1 MIPGH
6 PSISVVARAPAP
18 VSCDALGSGPLEG
31 SPNPGACRKRGIEPV
46 SQPMKS
52 SRGFVVAAVMAS
64 MFMVAIEATIVS
76 TAMPQIVADL
86 GGLNLYSWVFSSFL
100 LTQTA
105 MTVVFGKLSDLYGR
119 KPIMLIGIA
128 IFIVGSI
135 FAGFA
140 WSMPS
145 MIVFRLIQGIGA
157 GAVQP
162 VALTIIA
169 DLYPAHERGKVQG
182 WLASVWAFSA
192 VLGPLAGSLI
202 IQDLSWAWVFWINAP
217 IGLAAAIGFT
227 FFLRENV
234 KPQTRSIDYG
244 GAALFSIAIA
254 ALMFAL
260 TEAGSLNEM
269 NTLGAG
275 ALFVVCSILFVLQE
289 RRAPDPMI
297 SFALWRRRPIAAAN
311 GATLLAGMALMGL
324 TTFLPMYVQ
333 VVLQRSA
340 IVAGLALTM
349 MVLGWPTGATIAA
362 RSFQRVGLR
371 RIMLI
376 GSALIPTG
384 AICFITLGPDSSPIA
399 AALGSL
405 VMGLGMGLLSVSSL
419 VLIQEIVDWS
429 QRGSVTASNLFA
441 RNLGSTVGATV
452 FGAVV
457 NFSLSHGANGVAI
470 TADQLQGLLQA
481 PTGALG
487 GDPGVRLA
495 LQHALHLTFWAMFLV
510 ALAIALIATLVP
522 TVTLGRARQEPA
534 E

>member
-1 MIPGH
+1 M
-6 PSISVVARAPAP
+6 SQSV
-18 VSCDALGSGPLEG
+18 
-31 SPNPGACRKRGIEPV
+31 KT
-46 SQPMKS
+46 

-64 MFMVAIEATIVS
+64 MFMVAIEATIIS
-76 TAMPQIVADL
+76 TAMPQIVAEL

-119 KPIMLIGIA
+119 KPIMLVGIV
-128 IFIVGSI
+128 IFVAGSLL
-135 FAGFA
+135 AGFA

-162 VALTIIA
+162 VALTIVA
-169 DLYPAHERGKVQG
+169 DLYPANERGKVQG

-217 IGLAAAIGFT
+217 IGLAAAVGFT
-227 FFLRENV
+227 FFLKENV
-234 KPQTRSIDYG
+234 KPQKRSIDYL
-244 GAALFSIAIA
+244 GAALFSVAIA

-260 TEAGSLNEM
+260 TEAGSLNETA
-269 NTLGAG
+269 TLGAG
-275 ALFVVCSILFVLQE
+275 GLFVLSAVLFVLQE

-376 GSALIPTG
+376 GSCLIPTG
-384 AICFITLGPDSSPIA
+384 AIFFLTLGFDSSPIA
-399 AALGSL
+399 AAAGSL

-419 VLIQEIVDWS
+419 VLIQEIVDRS
-429 QRGSVTASNLFA
+429 QRGSATASNLFS
-441 RNLGSTVGATV
+441 RNLGSTLGATV
-452 FGAVV
+452 LGAVL
-457 NFSLSHGANGVAI
+457 NHGLTRSTGGPTV
-470 TADQLQGLLQA
+470 TSDQLRQLIELPSGSM
-481 PTGALG
+481 P
-487 GDPGVRLA
+487 GDAVLRTA
-495 LQHALHLTFWAMFLV
+495 LQHSLNLTFWAMLAITVVVVAIAFLV
-510 ALAIALIATLVP
+510 PAVELRQANPV
-522 TVTLGRARQEPA
+522 TVE
-534 E
+534 

>member
-1 MIPGH
+1 
-6 PSISVVARAPAP
+6 
-18 VSCDALGSGPLEG
+18 
-31 SPNPGACRKRGIEPV
+31 
-46 SQPMKS
+46 
-52 SRGFVVAAVMAS
+52 MAS
-64 MFMVAIEATIVS
+64 MFMVAIEATIIS

-86 GGLNLYSWVFSSFL
+86 GGLRLYSWVFSSFL

-128 IFIVGSI
+128 IFVTGSL

-162 VALTIIA
+162 VALTIVA

-192 VLGPLAGSLI
+192 VVGPLAGSLI
-202 IQDLSWAWVFWINAP
+202 IQDLSWGWVFWINAP

-227 FFLRENV
+227 FFLHEDV
-234 KPQTRSIDYG
+234 KHQRRSIDYA
-244 GAALFSIAIA
+244 GAALFAAAIA

-260 TEAGSLNEM
+260 TEAGSLNRTNM
-269 NTLGAG
+269 LAG
-275 ALFVVCSILFVLQE
+275 GGLFVVSAILFVAQE

-349 MVLGWPTGATIAA
+349 MVLGWPAGATIAA

-371 RIMLI
+371 RLLLI
-376 GSALIPTG
+376 GSGLLPVGAL
-384 AICFITLGPDSSPIA
+384 FFVTLGPDSSPVA

-457 NFSLSHGANGVAI
+457 NFGLSHMSTGVVV
-470 TADQLQGLLQA
+470 TADQLQQLLQSSA
-481 PTGALG
+481 GTIG
-487 GDPGVRLA
+487 GDPQVRLA
-495 LQHALHLTFWAMFLV
+495 LQGSLHLMFWAMLLV
-510 ALAIALIATLVP
+510 ALAIALMASLVP
-522 TVTLGRARQEPA
+522 AVNLGRARQEPA

>member
-1 MIPGH
+1 
-6 PSISVVARAPAP
+6 
-18 VSCDALGSGPLEG
+18 
-31 SPNPGACRKRGIEPV
+31 V
-46 SQPMKS
+46 SQSVKT

-64 MFMVAIEATIVS
+64 MFMVAIEATIIS
-76 TAMPQIVADL
+76 TAMPQIVAEL

-119 KPIMLIGIA
+119 KPIMLVGIV
-128 IFIVGSI
+128 IFVAGSLL
-135 FAGFA
+135 AGFA

-162 VALTIIA
+162 VALTIVA
-169 DLYPAHERGKVQG
+169 DLYPANERGKVQG

-217 IGLAAAIGFT
+217 IGLAAAVGFT
-227 FFLRENV
+227 FFLKENV
-234 KPQTRSIDYG
+234 KPQKRSIDYL
-244 GAALFSIAIA
+244 GAALFSVAIA

-260 TEAGSLNEM
+260 TEAGSLNETA
-269 NTLGAG
+269 TLGAG
-275 ALFVVCSILFVLQE
+275 GLFVLSAVLFVLQE

-376 GSALIPTG
+376 GSCLIPTG
-384 AICFITLGPDSSPIA
+384 AIFFLTLGLDSSPIA
-399 AALGSL
+399 AAAGSL

-429 QRGSVTASNLFA
+429 QRGSVTASNIFS

-457 NFSLSHGANGVAI
+457 NFSLAHGTSGVAI
-470 TADQLQGLLQA
+470 TADQLQQLLQSPA
-481 PTGALG
+481 GTIV
-487 GDPGVRLA
+487 GDPIVRLA
-495 LQHALHLTFWAMFLV
+495 LQHSLHLMFWAMFLV
-510 ALAIALIATLVP
+510 AIVIALMVTQVP
-522 TVTLGRARQEPA
+522 TITLGRARQEPA

>member
-1 MIPGH
+1 M
-6 PSISVVARAPAP
+6 AQT
-18 VSCDALGSGPLEG
+18 L
-31 SPNPGACRKRGIEPV
+31 
-46 SQPMKS
+46 KS
-52 SRGFVVAAVMAS
+52 SRGFVIAAVMAS

-86 GGLNLYSWVFSSFL
+86 GGLSLYSWVFSSFL

-128 IFIVGSI
+128 IFVVGSI

-145 MIVFRLIQGIGA
+145 MILFRLIQGIGA

-162 VALTIIA
+162 VALTIVA

-192 VLGPLAGSLI
+192 VVGPLAGSLI

-217 IGLAAAIGFT
+217 IGLAAAILFT
-227 FFLRENV
+227 LFLREEV
-234 KPQTRSIDYG
+234 KHQKRSIDYA
-244 GAALFSIAIA
+244 GAALFSVAIA

-260 TEAGSLNEM
+260 TEAGSLNRT
-269 NTLGAG
+269 NTLVAG
-275 ALFVVCSILFVLQE
+275 GLFVVCAILFVLQE
-289 RRAPDPMI
+289 QRAPDPMI

-349 MVLGWPTGATIAA
+349 MVLGWPAGATIAA

-371 RIMLI
+371 RILLT
-376 GSALIPTG
+376 GSGLLPVGAL
-384 AICFITLGPDSSPIA
+384 FFVTLGPESSPVA

-419 VLIQEIVDWS
+419 ILIQEIVDWS
-429 QRGSVTASNLFA
+429 QRGSVTAANLFA

-457 NFSLSHGANGVAI
+457 NFGLSHMTGTAAV
-470 TADQLQGLLQA
+470 TADQLQQLLQSSGG
-481 PTGALG
+481 TIG
-487 GDPGVRLA
+487 GDPEVRLA
-495 LQHALHLTFWAMFLV
+495 LQHSLHLMFWAMMLV
-510 ALAIALIATLVP
+510 ALAIMLMASLVP
-522 TVTLGRARQEPA
+522 AVTLGRARQEPA

>member
-1 MIPGH
+1 
-6 PSISVVARAPAP
+6 
-18 VSCDALGSGPLEG
+18 
-31 SPNPGACRKRGIEPV
+31 V
-46 SQPMKS
+46 SQTAKS
-52 SRGFVVAAVMAS
+52 SRGLVVVGVMAS
-64 MFMVAIEATIVS
+64 MFMVAIEATIIS
-76 TAMPQIVADL
+76 TAMPQIVGEL
-86 GGLNLYSWVFSSFL
+86 GGLDLYSWVFSSFL

-119 KPIMLIGIA
+119 KPVMLIGLA
-128 IFIVGSI
+128 IFVAGSI
-135 FAGFA
+135 LAGFA

-162 VALTIIA
+162 VALTIVG
-169 DLYPAHERGKVQG
+169 DLYPANERGKVQG

-192 VLGPLAGSLI
+192 VVGPLAGSLI
-202 IQDLSWAWVFWINAP
+202 IQDLSWAWVFWINGP
-217 IGLAAAIGFT
+217 IGVVAAVLFT
-227 FFLRENV
+227 LFLREEV
-234 KPQTRSIDYG
+234 KHQRRSIDYL
-244 GAALFSIAIA
+244 GAGLFSVAIA
-254 ALMFAL
+254 ALMYAL
-260 TEAGSLNEM
+260 TEAGNLDE
-269 NTLGAG
+269 TRTFAAG
-275 ALFVVCSILFVLQE
+275 AVFLISSILFVWQE
-289 RRAPDPMI
+289 QRATDPMI

-349 MVLGWPTGATIAA
+349 MVVGWPAGATLAA

-371 RIMLI
+371 RIMLV
-376 GSALIPTG
+376 GSALIPLG
-384 AICFITLGPDSSPIA
+384 AIFFVTLGTDSSPVA
-399 AALGSL
+399 AAVGSL

-419 VLIQEIVDWS
+419 ILIQEIVDWS

-457 NFSLSHGANGVAI
+457 NFGLSHGSAGGVV
-470 TADQLQGLLQA
+470 TADQLQRLLQA
-481 PTGALG
+481 PGTALAGA
-487 GDPGVRLA
+487 PAVRTA
-495 LQHALHLTFWAMFLV
+495 LQQSLHLMFWVMLA
-510 ALAIALIATLVP
+510 ASLAIVLLAMIVP
-522 TVTLGRARQEPA
+522 PVRFGNTEPKPA

>member
-1 MIPGH
+1 M
-6 PSISVVARAPAP
+6 S
-18 VSCDALGSGPLEG
+18 
-31 SPNPGACRKRGIEPV
+31 EPV
-46 SQPMKS
+46 KS

-64 MFMVAIEATIVS
+64 MFMVAIEATIIS
-76 TAMPQIVADL
+76 TAMPQIVAEL
-86 GGLNLYSWVFSSFL
+86 GGLDLYSWVFSSFL

-119 KPIMLIGIA
+119 KPVMLVGIA
-128 IFIVGSI
+128 IFIAGSML
-135 FAGFA
+135 AGIA

-145 MIVFRLIQGIGA
+145 MIVFRLIQGVGA

-162 VALTIIA
+162 MALTIVA
-169 DLYPAHERGKVQG
+169 DLYPANERGKVQG

-192 VLGPLAGSLI
+192 VVGPLAGSLI

-217 IGLAAAIGFT
+217 IGLAAAAGFV
-227 FFLRENV
+227 FFLREDV
-234 KPQTRSIDYG
+234 KREKRSIDYA
-244 GAALFSIAIA
+244 GAALFSVAIA

-260 TEAGSLNEM
+260 TEAGSLNEAA
-269 NTLGAG
+269 TFIAG
-275 ALFVVCSILFVLQE
+275 ALFAAASVLFVLQE

-340 IVAGLALTM
+340 VIAGLALTM
-349 MVLGWPTGATIAA
+349 MVLGWPVGATIAA

-376 GSALIPTG
+376 GSGLIPIG
-384 AICFITLGPDSSPIA
+384 ALCFVTLGPDSSPAA

-457 NFSLSHGANGVAI
+457 NFSLSHGTNGVAV
-470 TADQLQGLLQA
+470 TGDQLQRLMQSPAG
-481 PTGALG
+481 TLG
-487 GDPGVRLA
+487 GDPLVRLA
-495 LQHALHLTFWAMFLV
+495 LQHSLHLMFWAMFLV
-510 ALAIALIATLVP
+510 AIVIALIATRVP